1 MSLAPAGH
9 PDDRGYLPV
18 DIVIM
23 GYLTLTGL
31 LLVISPHT
39 LPGKMAYT
47 TIHFTL
53 LAVIALFRFLPRTT
67 GPTSLVMVRHWYPI
81 ACLPLFYTS
90 LRLLN
95 RMVTTEFYDNRIVAL
110 ENAIFGYHPSQELYR
125 LVPSRLLSEFAHFS
139 YLFYLVLIPLVALL
153 VFSRFRF
160 PALAEYTFSMSLT
173 FFACYTIFILFPVV
187 GPYHY
192 FGAIDPASKP
202 GVVCHLVDRILEGG
216 SSLGTAFPSS
226 HVAAAFCIWGVSRPY
241 LGRLSWAVLA
251 IAVGILVGTVYGGFH
266 YAVDS
271 LAGLPIGLA
280 GGLLGPRLHRVLG
293 RRLGYIDQ
301 PGSATGTGATNAL
314 GRRDVAA
321 QVAAGGDS

>member
-1 MSLAPAGH
+1 LAPVPVGH
-9 PDDRGYLPV
+9 PDDRGYLPI
-18 DIVIM
+18 DIIIL

-53 LAVIALFRFLPRTT
+53 LGVIAFFRFLPRTT
-67 GPTSLVMVRHWYPI
+67 GPTSLTMVRHWYPI
-81 ACLPLFYTS
+81 ACLPLFYS
-90 LRLLN
+90 ALRLLN
-95 RMVTTEFYDNRIVAL
+95 RMVTTEFYDDRIVAL
-110 ENAIFGYHPSQELYR
+110 EKAVFGYLPSQELYH
-125 LVPSRLLSEFAHFS
+125 LLPSRLLSEFTHFS
-139 YLFYLVLIPLVALL
+139 YMFYLVLIPLVAVL
-153 VFSRFRF
+153 VFWRGRLRGLTDY
-160 PALAEYTFSMSLT
+160 AMSICLT
-173 FFACYTIFILFPVV
+173 FIACYAVFITFPVM

-192 FGAIDPASKP
+192 FGPIDPAAKP
-202 GVVCHLVDRILEGG
+202 GVVCHLVHGILEKG

-251 IAVGILVGTVYGGFH
+251 IAAGILVGTVYGGFH

-280 GGLLGPRLHRVLG
+280 GGLLGPRVQRALA
-293 RRLGYIDQ
+293 RRLRYVAG
-301 PGSATGTGATNAL
+301 PAGSSYGDSGSPLHQDT
-314 GRRDVAA
+314 VAA
-321 QVAAGGDS
+321 RVAAGSES

>member
-18 DIVIM
+18 DIIIM
-23 GYLTLTGL
+23 GYLSLTGL
-31 LLVISPHT
+31 LLVFSPHT
-39 LPGKMAYT
+39 LPGKMSYA

-53 LAVIALFRFLPRTT
+53 LAVVALFRFLPRTT
-67 GPTSLVMVRHWYPI
+67 GPTGLVMVRHWYPI
-81 ACLPLFYTS
+81 ACLPLFYS
-90 LRLLN
+90 ALRLLN
-95 RMVTTEFYDNRIVAL
+95 RMATTEFYDDRIVAL
-110 ENAIFGYHPSQELYR
+110 EKAVFGYHPSQELYH
-125 LVPSRLLSEFAHFS
+125 LVPSRLLSEFTHFS

-153 VFSRFRF
+153 VFYRFRL
-160 PALAEYTFSMSLT
+160 PALAEYNMSISLT
-173 FFACYTIFILFPVV
+173 FFTCYAVFILFPVM

-192 FGAIDPASKP
+192 FGPIDPASKP

-251 IAVGILVGTVYGGFH
+251 VAVGILVGTVYGGFH

-271 LAGLPIGLA
+271 LAGLPVGLA
-280 GGLLGPRLHRVLG
+280 GGLLGPRLHRALA
-293 RRLGYIDQ
+293 RRLGYANQAGGARGAGGANELQ
-301 PGSATGTGATNAL
+301 PGN
-314 GRRDVAA
+314 VAA